1 MNITRRLL
9 LAGTAGIPLF
19 AESAAPT
26 TLKVGDMAPD
36 FTLPSTEGGNVHLA
50 DFRGKNTVV
59 LAFFVAA
66 FTGG

>member
-1 MNITRRLL
+1 MNISRRLL

-19 AESAAPT
+19 AENAAPT
-26 TLKVGDMAPD
+26 TLKVGDIAPD
-36 FTLPSTEGGNVHLA
+36 FTLPSTQGGNVHLA
-50 DFRGKNTVV
+50 DYRGTNTVV